1 MQKPRCQIAV
11 ALGAAVCAGTMLG
24 VLGARPAAAAEA
36 QRDKQPG
43 RYNVLF
49 IAVDDLRPEAGCYGN
64 SVIHTPAIDGL
75 AARGTT
81 FTRAYCQQAV
91 CSPSRTSL
99 LTGRRPDT
107 TRVYDLQTHFRIHLP
122 DVVTLPQHFKQHGYH
137 TQGLSKIYHGGLDDP
152 PSWSVPHWRPNRPS
166 YGKPETL
173 AALAAEAQRLRER
186 YGKPASSVLQ
196 RDPKTGAVLRRSR
209 PRYRVRGPAWEDP
222 DVPDSALPDGQT
234 ADRAIEL
241 LRELKDRRFFLAV
254 GFLKPHLPF
263 VAPKKYYDLYQRSE
277 LKLAPNPFPPKDVP
291 ELALTNWGELRNYQ
305 GIPKQGP
312 LSDAMALDLIHGYYA
327 ATSYTDAQI
336 GRVLDELDRLGLREK
351 TVVVLWGDHGWQL
364 GEHGLWCKHTN
375 FEVAC
380 RAPLIFSKPG
390 QKHPGAKCDALVE
403 FVDIY
408 PTLCELCGLPVPEG
422 LEGISLAP
430 LLEDPR
436 RPWKKAA
443 FSQYP
448 RGRIM
453 GYSMRTER
461 YRYTEWVP
469 RDGGEPVARELYDH
483 QTDPAENVNLA
494 RRPEHAQLI
503 EELSRQL
510 HAGWKAALPEQ

>member
-1 MQKPRCQIAV
+1 
-11 ALGAAVCAGTMLG
+11 
-24 VLGARPAAAAEA
+24 
-36 QRDKQPG
+36 
-43 RYNVLF
+43 
-49 IAVDDLRPEAGCYGN
+49 
-64 SVIHTPAIDGL
+64 
-75 AARGTT
+75 
-81 FTRAYCQQAV
+81 
-91 CSPSRTSL
+91 
-99 LTGRRPDT
+99 
-107 TRVYDLQTHFRIHLP
+107 
-122 DVVTLPQHFKQHGYH
+122 
-137 TQGLSKIYHGGLDDP
+137 
-152 PSWSVPHWRPNRPS
+152 
-166 YGKPETL
+166 
-173 AALAAEAQRLRER
+173 
-186 YGKPASSVLQ
+186 
-196 RDPKTGAVLRRSR
+196 
-209 PRYRVRGPAWEDP
+209 
-222 DVPDSALPDGQT
+222 
-234 ADRAIEL
+234 
-241 LRELKDRRFFLAV
+241 
-254 GFLKPHLPF
+254 
-263 VAPKKYYDLYQRSE
+263 
-277 LKLAPNPFPPKDVP
+277 
-291 ELALTNWGELRNYQ
+291 LALTTWGELRNYQ
-305 GIPKQGP
+305 GLPNQGP

-351 TVVVLWGDHGWQL
+351 TVAVLWGDHGWQL